1 MTLYTGPDLVRGRVS
16 IGGADPAEVR
26 QAYDSSDIPED
37 FESCLGSAEA
47 RSDVLYFS
55 IRIDNQLAGQILLHD
70 ISLESNSALVAY
82 HMLSQGFRN
91 ANVATTALSLLVEH
105 VEAAGILRALTVI
118 SESGNEASRRV
129 AEKNGFE
136 YRGGSLEGA
145 GLVVYEWRRKGRAG
159 LAAGGSA

>member
-16 IGGADPAEVR
+16 IGEADPAEVR
-26 QAYDSSDIPED
+26 QAYASSDIPED

-47 RSDVLYFS
+47 RNDVLYFS
-55 IRIDNQLAGQILLHD
+55 ILIDNQLVGQILLHD

-91 ANVATTALSLLVEH
+91 ANVATAALGLLLEY

-136 YRGGSLEGA
+136 YRGSSLEGA
-145 GLVVYEWRRKGRAG
+145 GLVVYEWRREGREG
-159 LAAGGSA
+159 IAAGGSA